1 MNDKDTILGI
11 EFDDPD
17 NPIAIAHIYNE
28 NEEKHAIAIYP
39 ILNAEGLNSGD
50 EVPSDRIGDMD
61 FVLIFR
67 TESSVNTMMKCLS
80 HIKEKMEQ
88 EKNK

>member
-1 MNDKDTILGI
+1 MDNKDTILGI
-11 EFDDPD
+11 EFGDPD

-39 ILNAEGLNSGD
+39 ILNNEGLNPGD
-50 EVPSDRIGDMD
+50 VVPNDRTGDMD
-61 FVLIFR
+61 FLLIFR
-67 TESSVNTMMKCLS
+67 TESSVNTMIECLLD
-80 HIKEKMEQ
+80 IKKEMEQ